1 MIPRAPS
8 IRRRSKSSP
17 RTAAEAQLALNF
29 AGYAIEVPIGRFLRP
44 DVTVQEFTPS
54 VCMTNVQ
61 VVNLLSTVSAP
72 QTEVVAQAEDDA
84 RQLYEEAVEP
94 EDANQRSE
102 DTE

>member
-1 MIPRAPS
+1 
-8 IRRRSKSSP
+8 
-17 RTAAEAQLALNF
+17 
-29 AGYAIEVPIGRFLRP
+29 
-44 DVTVQEFTPS
+44 
-54 VCMTNVQ
+54 MTNVQ